1 MTLGVLHEFVSL
13 MPDGLLSAVKSTGER
28 CNQFQVDKI
37 KLCLFSHIL
46 TAGAQ
51 EAPGPLWLF
60 PGWIYRSGRLQLEE
74 DMVMVAGLGGQDV
87 LFGCS
92 ASQSEQRHRLD
103 L

>member
-1 MTLGVLHEFVSL
+1 
-13 MPDGLLSAVKSTGER
+13 MPDGPLSAVKSTGECSNR
-28 CNQFQVDKI
+28 FQVDEI

-51 EAPGPLWLF
+51 EAPEPLWLF
-60 PGWIYRSGRLQLEE
+60 PGWIYRSEWLQLEE
-74 DMVMVAGLGGQDV
+74 DMVVVAAVVAGLGGQDV

-92 ASQSEQRHRLD
+92 TSQSEQRHRLD